1 MSGLST
7 TLVVLS
13 IIAVSLGIIAI
24 FYIIAASRRRA
35 IFMKKADYLIEDIT
49 YKSEM
54 LNPTV
59 ETISKIAN
67 YIDVFEVVARKNMK
81 SATKVISRNKDD
93 LYKIANRI
101 KKIAIGPEE
110 SNTKKTKKKGGK

>member
-1 MSGLST
+1 MSGLT
-7 TLVVLS
+7 TALVIIS

-49 YKSEM
+49 YKAET

-59 ETISKIAN
+59 ETIAKVSN
-67 YIDVFEVVARKNMK
+67 YIDIFETVARKNIK
-81 SATKVISRNKDD
+81 SASKLISRNKDD
-93 LYKIANRI
+93 LYKIADRI
-101 KKIAIGPEE
+101 KKIAIGEE
-110 SNTKKTKKKGGK
+110 GDKK